1 MYEVTIM
8 NQHTYVLI
16 LSVYDL
22 VMIERTHFGLGHLKF
37 MSVTRW
43 IRALG
48 NTFLTERKLQKLSQA
63 GRSQDVAGEVATTFI
78 DCFQCFPVVDP

>member
-8 NQHTYVLI
+8 NQHTYVL
-16 LSVYDL
+16 SVYDW
-22 VMIERTHFGLGHLKF
+22 VMIERAHFGLGHLKSMF
-37 MSVTRW
+37 VTCW

-63 GRSQDVAGEVATTFI
+63 ERSQDVAGEVATTFKM
-78 DCFQCFPVVDP
+78 P